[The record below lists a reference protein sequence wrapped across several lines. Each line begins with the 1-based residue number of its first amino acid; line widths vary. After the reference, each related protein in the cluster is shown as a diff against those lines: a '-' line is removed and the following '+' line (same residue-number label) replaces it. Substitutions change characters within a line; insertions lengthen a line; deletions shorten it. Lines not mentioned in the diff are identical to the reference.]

1 MNEADTTRPSN
12 FIHNI
17 IEDDLAKGELGRVI
31 ATRFPPEP
39 NGYLHI
45 GHAKSICLNFSTAA
59 KYDGFCNLRFDDT
72 NPDKES
78 LEFQEAIKADV
89 EWLGYQWRDEP
100 LHASDYFDQLFEF
113 AKQLIKRDKA
123 YVDDLSPEE
132 IREYRGTLTTPG
144 RDSPARARSSEENLQ
159 LFERMANGEFEEGQ
173 YVLRAKIDMASPNIN
188 MRDPTIYRI
197 RKSSHHRTGNKWHI
211 YPMYDYTHCVSD
223 ALELIT
229 HSLCTLEF
237 EDHRP
242 LYDWFLEQL
251 DVPCHPQQIEFAR
264 LELDYTITSK
274 RKLQQ
279 LVADKHV
286 EGWDDPRLPT
296 LQGLRRR
303 GYPPAAIR
311 EFCDRVGVTKKS
323 TIIETA
329 ALETCVRDVLDK
341 TAKRAMAVLDPIKIV
356 ITDYAQDKT
365 EIINAKNHP
374 KDESMGRRELSFGR
388 EVFIERSDFME
399 DPPAK
404 YFRLAPGKEVRLR
417 YAYIIKC
424 EKVIKN
430 EHGDVVELHCT
441 HDPSTLGKKPAD
453 GRKVK
458 GIIHWVDAKTA
469 VEGSVRLYDRLFNT
483 ENPAAAADFTQHLN
497 PDSLEV
503 IEGAKLEAS
512 LGAAT
517 PETVF
522 QFERVGYF
530 CADRKSHT
538 AETPTFNRTATLR
551 DTWAKLESN

>member
-1 MNEADTTRPSN
+1 
-12 FIHNI
+12 
-17 IEDDLAKGELGRVI
+17 
-31 ATRFPPEP
+31 
-39 NGYLHI
+39 
-45 GHAKSICLNFSTAA
+45 
-59 KYDGFCNLRFDDT
+59 
-72 NPDKES
+72 
-78 LEFQEAIKADV
+78 
-89 EWLGYQWRDEP
+89 
-100 LHASDYFDQLFEF
+100 
-113 AKQLIKRDKA
+113 
-123 YVDDLSPEE
+123 
-132 IREYRGTLTTPG
+132 
-144 RDSPARARSSEENLQ
+144 
-159 LFERMANGEFEEGQ
+159 
-173 YVLRAKIDMASPNIN
+173 
-188 MRDPTIYRI
+188 
-197 RKSSHHRTGNKWHI
+197 
-211 YPMYDYTHCVSD
+211 
-223 ALELIT
+223 
-229 HSLCTLEF
+229 
-237 EDHRP
+237 
-242 LYDWFLEQL
+242 
-251 DVPCHPQQIEFAR
+251 
-264 LELDYTITSK
+264 
-274 RKLQQ
+274 
-279 LVADKHV
+279 
-286 EGWDDPRLPT
+286 
-296 LQGLRRR
+296 
-303 GYPPAAIR
+303 
-311 EFCDRVGVTKKS
+311 
-323 TIIETA
+323 
-329 ALETCVRDVLDK
+329 
-341 TAKRAMAVLDPIKIV
+341 
-356 ITDYAQDKT
+356 
-365 EIINAKNHP
+365 
-374 KDESMGRRELSFGR
+374 
-388 EVFIERSDFME
+388 ME